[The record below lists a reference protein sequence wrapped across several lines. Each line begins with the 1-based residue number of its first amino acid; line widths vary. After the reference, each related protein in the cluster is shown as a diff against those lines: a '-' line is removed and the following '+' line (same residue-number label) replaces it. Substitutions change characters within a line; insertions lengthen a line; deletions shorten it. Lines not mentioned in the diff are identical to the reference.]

1 LGVFVCGF
9 VFRDVSPP
17 ERTRTE
23 FLTWLHAITAVDNDF
38 LLKDQGL
45 AADECNKDFFKGGLW
60 VIRGLYTAASGML
73 VESQRTDVIS
83 NNLANVDTPGYHR
96 KTSNVRAFPDM
107 LVARMH
113 GQEKVNIGH
122 MGTGAVVDGGEHS
135 FRSGRLQSTGNPL
148 DLALAGHGFFAVDA
162 PGGTHYTKDGSFTR
176 NQAGW
181 LVTQAGQRV
190 LGQNGPIHLGE
201 GSVDVNAD
209 GDLFVD
215 GRYVDSLLVVE
226 FNDRSGLQRVGDN
239 LYRAVAE
246 AGDPMRYNGAVMQGA
261 VEMSNVNVIRE
272 MVNMIEV
279 HRSYEANQKVIQAH
293 DETLGRAVNDI
304 AG

>member
-1 LGVFVCGF
+1 MWIFV
-9 VFRDVSPP
+9 
-17 ERTRTE
+17 
-23 FLTWLHAITAVDNDF
+23 
-38 LLKDQGL
+38 LKDPRSTAEG
-45 AADECNKDFFKGGLW
+45 CNKGFFKGGLW

-107 LVARMH
+107 LLARVQ
-113 GQEKVNIGH
+113 GQQKTPIGQ

-148 DLALAGHGFFAVDA
+148 DLALVGHGFFAVDA

-181 LVTQAGQRV
+181 LVTQGGQRV

-201 GSVDVNAD
+201 GAVDVNAD
-209 GDLFVD
+209 GELFVD
-215 GRYVDSLLVVE
+215 GRFVDNLLVVE

-239 LYRAVAE
+239 LCRALEE
-246 AGDPMRYNGAVMQGA
+246 AGDSMRYNGPVSQGV
-261 VEMSNVNVIRE
+261 VEISNVNVIRE

-304 AG
+304 VG